1 MSEVYKQNQ
10 KKLVKTYKYTPKSS
24 YFCII
29 EKNPTQPIGE
39 HPKGWSPELQQKLDK
54 RREK

>member
-39 HPKGWSPELQQKLDK
+39 HPKGWSPELQQKLNK